1 MLKKNCFKLLLFA
14 VINIFLVAIQP
25 VQSQSLHAIIF
36 AGTDDA
42 SETLRQGI
50 SKTCSELETE
60 LRTVAGQ
67 LNIRASIDVYSGSRF
82 TYINLQNAL
91 NNLNPG
97 HNDVVFFYY
106 IGHGINKPQVDHKWP
121 QLAFPELVQG
131 SPTRLVP
138 FKEIVTKLES
148 YSQRLL
154 IAMAE
159 ACNDTEGRIDY
170 YPEEILGMASLSLNI
185 RDTERIK
192 DLYLRSEGSIVC
204 SSSEAG
210 QTSIVSAYS
219 GGYFGSSFL
228 ELHKEMTSISGIA
241 DWNTLLEKTKLRT
254 KTLVDLKKPG
264 HKQVPQFIVNVRGPR
279 KPDFAWNNHINN
291 HHNIYKQQPQNFRFQ
306 TNYINPMPFPVAK
319 VVFFG
324 NPQRVYFLMSD
335 NYITQYNPY
344 YGLQVVG
351 YRTMPGYPQMFQWDI
366 ISYFNPVNFFQWG
379 VDYYGRIMEWHSS
392 FGWQVVGVVYY

>member
-1 MLKKNCFKLLLFA
+1 MKIKTMFFLLFYV
-14 VINIFLVAIQP
+14 VIGILGINRITY
-25 VQSQSLHAIIF
+25 SQTLHAIIF
-36 AGTDDA
+36 AGTHDE
-42 SETLRQGI
+42 SKILKEGI
-50 SKTCSELETE
+50 LKTANELEIE
-60 LRTVAGQ
+60 LRNVARLLKIDQ
-67 LNIRASIDVYSGSRF
+67 SIYLFEGDHFNYN
-82 TYINLQNAL
+82 NLQKSL
-91 NNLNPG
+91 SSLNPG
-97 HNDVVFFYY
+97 HNDIVFFYY
-106 IGHGINKPQVDHKWP
+106 IGHGINKPQIDNKWP
-121 QLAFPELVQG
+121 QLAFPEMIPG
-131 SPTRLVP
+131 AATRLVP
-138 FKEIVTKLES
+138 FKEIVSKLES
-148 YSQRLL
+148 KSKRLL
-154 IAMAE
+154 IAIAE

-192 DLYLRSEGSIVC
+192 DLYLRSEGSVVC

-241 DWNTLLEKTKLRT
+241 DWNTLLEKTRLRT
-254 KTLVDLKKPG
+254 QSLVELKKPG
-264 HKQVPQFIVNVRGPR
+264 HKQLPQFIVNVRGSR

-291 HHNIYKQQPQNFRFQ
+291 QHNFYEQQPQNFRFQ
-306 TNYINPMPFPVAK
+306 NNYINPMPFPVAK

-351 YRTMPGYPQMFQWDI
+351 YRTVPGYPQMFQWDI
-366 ISYFNPVNFFQWG
+366 ISYYNPVNFLQWG
-379 VDYYGRIMEWHSS
+379 VDYYGRIMDWNPAA
-392 FGWQVVGVVYY
+392 GWQLVGIVYY